1 MLADPQARL
10 RALAG
15 TRLGLAQ
22 SAMVDARVDD
32 ALARLPD
39 VAASLDALGSLPF
52 DAPLWQTVITAL
64 TIGETNFFRQP
75 AWFAQLEEHIL
86 RPLIERRNGTGP
98 KCLRVWSAGCATG
111 EETYSLAILIARLLR
126 RAEGWDVSISGT
138 DLSAAFLAEARRG
151 IYREWSLREVDV
163 ATRVQHFRKIESRFE
178 LLPETRAMV
187 SFETLNL
194 ADDEPWNDARFRDLD
209 LIVCRNVLMYLAP
222 ERQQAV
228 AQRLVESLAPDG
240 WLATAPAEATA
251 EWFRP
256 LTPVNVPS
264 AVLFRH
270 APPANA
276 PSPGDGA
283 PAVAATRSKP
293 PPRRVPDAKDHEL
306 SHSADALAAAR
317 RALDTSIRR
326 SGA

>member
-75 AWFAQLEEHIL
+75 AWFAQLEEQIL
-86 RPLIERRNGTGP
+86 RPLIERRNSKGP
-98 KCLRVWSAGCATG
+98 KRLRVWSAGCATG
-111 EETYSLAILIARLLR
+111 EETYSLAITIARLLR
-126 RAEGWDVSISGT
+126 RTEGWEVSVTGT
-138 DLSAAFLAEARRG
+138 DLSAGFVAEARRG

-163 ATRVQHFRKIESRFE
+163 ATRVQHFRKLESRFE

-194 ADDEPWNDARFRDLD
+194 ADAEPWNDPRFRDLD
-209 LIVCRNVLMYLAP
+209 LIICRNVLMYLAP
-222 ERQQAV
+222 ERQQTV
-228 AQRLVESLAPDG
+228 AQRLVGSLAPDG

-270 APPANA
+270 HPAESAAPEA
-276 PSPGDGA
+276 DGA
-283 PAVAATRSKP
+283 LASAPARTKP
-293 PPRRVPDAKDHEL
+293 APRRVPDAKDHEL
-306 SHSADALAAAR
+306 SNSADALATAR

-326 SGA
+326 SGE